1 MMMNEE
7 QLQQD
12 IRRVLKT
19 FGVGAQREIEAR
31 VREALAAGTLSAG
44 RPVRVRARLE
54 VLGHEFVVEDELR
67 LGEAQR

>member
-1 MMMNEE
+1 MHDE

-12 IRRVLKT
+12 IRRFLKT

-31 VREALAAGTLSAG
+31 LREAAAAGQLDPA

-54 VLGHEFVVEDELR
+54 VLGHEFVVEEELR
-67 LGEAQR
+67 AGGAG